1 MTPISSPWL
10 LCSIKISCS
19 QSGEKY
25 ASNPLSPNVSRKHV
39 FWLLR
44 DVRRSICT
52 VHIYSFSSLYPAVL
66 WRILIVVV
74 DLQSGAWAAR
84 AAKWDRDFYI
94 AIFESDPTHRLL
106 LQGMFLPE
114 DEFSRRAAGRQADT
128 KENRNQ
134 RAGGK
139 GKKDRKR
146 QDGMF
151 VRLLN
156 TLQNYY
162 SCQTRLFFYFHINI
176 WVK

>member
-1 MTPISSPWL
+1 
-10 LCSIKISCS
+10 
-19 QSGEKY
+19 
-25 ASNPLSPNVSRKHV
+25 
-39 FWLLR
+39 
-44 DVRRSICT
+44 
-52 VHIYSFSSLYPAVL
+52 
-66 WRILIVVV
+66 
-74 DLQSGAWAAR
+74 
-84 AAKWDRDFYI
+84 
-94 AIFESDPTHRLL
+94 
-106 LQGMFLPE
+106 MFLPE

-176 WVK
+176 